1 MNRLFGIRRF
11 PIVLLAVIVTAGLLA
26 GACSDSSTGSDDSS
40 NGPSGSFQVEGS
52 VDNYSEGEQE
62 LYQKEDFVD
71 LIEGT
76 IGSDGS
82 FTVTFLGEDEIE
94 DALKTLGD
102 DSSDDFVGMYCRD
115 EVSQNVDS
123 STRFVDVNVFT
134 FTYGEDT
141 NVAWIGLSSDSPNQN
156 VYPPQSDNDGDY
168 HVRWIY
174 ATAEVSVD
182 LTCNPSSG
190 GTATVDLQLSEGWNE
205 VYFDVSDRDAKVQ
218 YTGDRPG
225 EVDWV
230 MDE

>member
-1 MNRLFGIRRF
+1 M
-11 PIVLLAVIVTAGLLA
+11 VLLAVIVTAGLLA

-40 NGPSGSFQVEGS
+40 NGPSGPFQVEGS
-52 VDNYSEGEQE
+52 VDSYSGGEQE
-62 LYQKEDFVD
+62 MYQKEDFVD

-76 IGSDGS
+76 IGSNGS
-82 FTVTFLGEDEIE
+82 FTVTFLGENDIQ

-156 VYPPQSDNDGDY
+156 VYPPQSDNDGD
-168 HVRWIY
+168 HQVRWIY
-174 ATAEVSVD
+174 ATSEVSVD
-182 LTCNPSSG
+182 LTCNPSSS

-230 MDE
+230 MEE